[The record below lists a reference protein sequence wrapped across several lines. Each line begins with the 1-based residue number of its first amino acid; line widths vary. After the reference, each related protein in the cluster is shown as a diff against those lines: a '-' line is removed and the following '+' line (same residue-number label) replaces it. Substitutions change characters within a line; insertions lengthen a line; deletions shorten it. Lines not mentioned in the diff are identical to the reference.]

1 MQNDA
6 SASTTDILMLS
17 LEEVFGEPLNKLQ
30 ILPFS
35 IPTFVSM

>member
-6 SASTTDILMLS
+6 MASTTDTLMLS
-17 LEEVFGEPLNKLQ
+17 LEEVLGEPLNKLW
-30 ILPFS
+30 IVPFW